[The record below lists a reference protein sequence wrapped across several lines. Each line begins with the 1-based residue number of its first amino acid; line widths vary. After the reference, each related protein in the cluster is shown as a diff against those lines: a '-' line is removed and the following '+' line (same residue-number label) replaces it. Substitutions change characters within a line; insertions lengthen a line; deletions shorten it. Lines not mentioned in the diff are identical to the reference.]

1 MELRGA
7 VVVVTGAGRGIGAAT
22 ARALA
27 ARGAQVVV
35 TGLDEAEL
43 AATAASIGAVPI
55 VADVRDP
62 AHAERVLAATTA
74 RFGPVDVVVANAGIG
89 HAGTFAEMPPERID
103 DVIAVNVRGPML
115 LVRAALP
122 PMLQRRSGALVFIS
136 SVAGTLHVPREAV
149 YSASKA
155 AVEGFA
161 ETLREELR
169 GSGVTVTTIVPAVV
183 ATQFFDDRGEP
194 YRRRFP
200 RPVPAE
206 RIATAVARAIER
218 DSPRVVVPPWFK
230 LPLRIHDT
238 MPRLYKALARR
249 FS

>member
-62 AHAERVLAATTA
+62 AHAERVLAATAA

-89 HAGTFAEMPPERID
+89 YAGAFAEMPAERID
-103 DVIAVNVRGPML
+103 DVIAVNVLGPML
-115 LVRAALP
+115 LARSAVPA
-122 PMLQRRSGALVFIS
+122 MLQRHRGALVFVS
-136 SVAGTLHVPREAV
+136 
-149 YSASKA
+149 
-155 AVEGFA
+155 
-161 ETLREELR
+161 
-169 GSGVTVTTIVPAVV
+169 
-183 ATQFFDDRGEP
+183 
-194 YRRRFP
+194 
-200 RPVPAE
+200 
-206 RIATAVARAIER
+206 
-218 DSPRVVVPPWFK
+218 
-230 LPLRIHDT
+230 
-238 MPRLYKALARR
+238 
-249 FS
+249 